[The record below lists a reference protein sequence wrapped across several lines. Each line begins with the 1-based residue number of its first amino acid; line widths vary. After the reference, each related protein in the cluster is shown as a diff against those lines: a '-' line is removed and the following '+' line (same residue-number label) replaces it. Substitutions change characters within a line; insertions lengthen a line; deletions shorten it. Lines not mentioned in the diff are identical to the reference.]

1 MTSLH
6 RLLTMTPSRLLTKHH
21 MCVASGASGVSV
33 PLPVAVVWRLVNTAF
48 LMESNAVKHAF
59 METETNNNKNA
70 TMMYL
75 AQLIAK
81 GVGVSTLLAQPLVT
95 LEFSLACSP

>member
-1 MTSLH
+1 
-6 RLLTMTPSRLLTKHH
+6 
-21 MCVASGASGVSV
+21 
-33 PLPVAVVWRLVNTAF
+33 
-48 LMESNAVKHAF
+48 MESNAVKHAF

-95 LEFSLACSP
+95 LEFSLACSL